1 MQQVL
6 EAPET
11 QDHEYIATAE
21 VYPAAPS
28 FQTDAKT
35 IEAADKTRQPFSLWR
50 SILAIFVG
58 PEPQYIPAC
67 ADTRAQYDTAV
78 EHISRVD
85 PYLYIKALSG

>member
-21 VYPAAPS
+21 VYPATPS
-28 FQTDAKT
+28 FWRDEKT
-35 IEAADKTRQPFSLWR
+35 AEAAGKTRQPFSLWR
-50 SILAIFVG
+50 SIRAIFIG
-58 PEPQYIPAC
+58 SEPQYRPAC